1 MSSQAPSLTQASENT
16 SSTLSS
22 PSDPSSPTFSS
33 YKDMT
38 GKKILED
45 MWQLRS
51 QGIHYAGDKIDSSR
65 YDFVYNKTVRG
76 DVLVP
81 KENNRDLS
89 EFILAGVFEVDGRN
103 FFMTSDGKWTSENAV
118 KSQFHQVKPSCLL
131 LPVRRHPEFAFSA
144 NDYPSI
150 VENIRAIE
158 SSTNPR
164 KSKEDASILVND
176 SGVSPAI
183 KVIHHLF
190 IVRLFF
196 LSISNHL
203 TFF

>member
-1 MSSQAPSLTQASENT
+1 M
-16 SSTLSS
+16 
-22 PSDPSSPTFSS
+22 
-33 YKDMT
+33 
-38 GKKILED
+38 
-45 MWQLRS
+45 R
-51 QGIHYAGDKIDSSR
+51 
-65 YDFVYNKTVRG
+65 

-81 KENNRDLS
+81 KKNNRDLS
-89 EFILAGVFEVDGRN
+89 EFILTGVFEVDRCN

-118 KSQFHQVKPSCLL
+118 KSRFHQVKPSCLL
-131 LPVRRHPEFAFSA
+131 LPVRRHPEFAFSS

-164 KSKEDASILVND
+164 KSKEDASILIND
-176 SGVSPAI
+176 SGISPAI

-203 TFF
+203 TVFLLDLKDNKVSKNTSDHDEEFTINNWPVSLSNEYYLDELKDTHSI